1 MGHHGAAGAGA
12 QRRRVAVALVV
23 RDLCKTF
30 HKGTADERRALDSVS
45 LSIADGDFVVVIGSN
60 GSGKSTLLNTISG
73 QLRHDGGS
81 ISVAGAEVSDEPEHV
96 RAALIARVLQ
106 DPLRGT
112 LPSMTIE
119 ENLALADMRHRGR
132 TLAPA
137 LTDSRRKRFVE
148 ALAGF
153 GLGLEARLASV
164 VGLLSGGQRQ
174 VLALAMAVLN
184 APRVLLL
191 DEHTAALDPR
201 TADLVM
207 QSTVTAVRGARL
219 TTLMVTHNMQHAI
232 DYGNRLVMMDSGKVR
247 LDLSGAEKSSLTV
260 AELVRRFH
268 LSDDKML
275 LARA

>member
-1 MGHHGAAGAGA
+1 
-12 QRRRVAVALVV
+12 VALVL

-45 LSIADGDFVVVIGSN
+45 LSVADGDFVVLIGSN

-73 QLRHDGGS
+73 QLRQDSGS
-81 ISVAGAEVSDEPEHV
+81 ITVAGTEVSGQAEHV
-96 RAALIARVLQ
+96 RAAMIARVLQ
-106 DPLRGT
+106 DPMRGT

-119 ENLALADMRHRGR
+119 ENMALADMRHRGR

-137 LTDSRRKRFVE
+137 LDASRRRRFAD

-153 GLGLEARLASV
+153 GLGLEARLGSV

-201 TADLVM
+201 TAELVM
-207 QSTVTAVRGARL
+207 RSTLSAVREARL

-232 DYGNRLVMMDSGKVR
+232 DYGNRLVMMDAGQVR
-247 LDLSGAEKSSLTV
+247 LDLGGAEKSSLTV

-268 LSDDKML
+268 LSEDKML

>member
-1 MGHHGAAGAGA
+1 M
-12 QRRRVAVALVV
+12 
-23 RDLCKTF
+23 
-30 HKGTADERRALDSVS
+30 
-45 LSIADGDFVVVIGSN
+45 
-60 GSGKSTLLNTISG
+60 
-73 QLRHDGGS
+73 
-81 ISVAGAEVSDEPEHV
+81 
-96 RAALIARVLQ
+96 
-106 DPLRGT
+106 RGT

-119 ENLALADMRHRGR
+119 ENMALADMRHRGR

-137 LTDSRRKRFVE
+137 LDASRRRRFAD

-153 GLGLEARLASV
+153 GLGLEARLGSV

-201 TADLVM
+201 TAELVM
-207 QSTVTAVRGARL
+207 RSTLSAVREARL

-232 DYGNRLVMMDSGKVR
+232 DYGNRLVMMDAGKVR
-247 LDLSGAEKSSLTV
+247 LDLGGAEKSSLTV

-268 LSDDKML
+268 LSEDTML

>member
-1 MGHHGAAGAGA
+1 M
-12 QRRRVAVALVV
+12 ALVL

-45 LSIADGDFVVVIGSN
+45 LAVADGDFVVLIGSN

-73 QLRHDGGS
+73 QLRQDSGS
-81 ISVAGAEVSDEPEHV
+81 ITVAGTEVSGQAEHV
-96 RAALIARVLQ
+96 RAAMIARVLQ
-106 DPLRGT
+106 DPMRGT

-119 ENLALADMRHRGR
+119 ENMALADMRHRGR

-137 LTDSRRKRFVE
+137 LDASRRRRFAD

-153 GLGLEARLASV
+153 GLGLEARLGSV

-201 TADLVM
+201 TAELVM
-207 QSTVTAVRGARL
+207 RSTLSAVREARL

-232 DYGNRLVMMDSGKVR
+232 DYGNRLVMMDAGKVR
-247 LDLSGAEKSSLTV
+247 LDLGGAEKSSLTV

-268 LSDDKML
+268 LSEDKML

>member
-1 MGHHGAAGAGA
+1 MGDRGAAGAGA
-12 QRRRVAVALVV
+12 QRHRIAVALVI

-45 LSIADGDFVVVIGSN
+45 LSIADGEFVVVIGSN
-60 GSGKSTLLNTISG
+60 GSGKSTLLNTIAG
-73 QLRHDGGS
+73 QLRHDSGS
-81 ISVAGAEVSDEPEHV
+81 ISVAGRDVTDEPEHV
-96 RAALIARVLQ
+96 RAAVIARVLQ
-106 DPLRGT
+106 DPMRGT
-112 LPSMTIE
+112 LPSLTIE

-132 TLAPA
+132 TLARA
-137 LTDSRRKRFVE
+137 LTASRRRRFAE

-153 GLGLEARLASV
+153 GLGLETRLESV

-201 TADLVM
+201 TAALVM
-207 QSTVTAVRGARL
+207 KSTVAAVGGAGL

-232 DYGNRLVMMDSGKVR
+232 DHGNRLVMMDAGKVR
-247 LDLSGAEKSSLTV
+247 LDLGGEDKRRLTV

-268 LSDDKML
+268 LADDKML

>member
-1 MGHHGAAGAGA
+1 M
-12 QRRRVAVALVV
+12 ALVL

-45 LSIADGDFVVVIGSN
+45 LSIADGEFVVVIGSN
-60 GSGKSTLLNTISG
+60 GSGKSTLLNTVAG
-73 QLRHDGGS
+73 QVRHDSGS
-81 ISVAGAEVSDEPEHV
+81 ISVAGAEVSAAPEHV

-106 DPLRGT
+106 DPMRGT

-137 LTDSRRKRFVE
+137 LNASRRRRFAD

-153 GLGLEARLASV
+153 GLGLETRLGSV

-184 APRVLLL
+184 TPRVLLL

-207 QSTVTAVRGARL
+207 RSTVSAVGGARL

-232 DYGNRLVMMDSGKVR
+232 DYGNRLVMMDSGRVR
-247 LDLSGAEKSSLTV
+247 LDLSGEEKRGLTV

>member
-1 MGHHGAAGAGA
+1 M
-12 QRRRVAVALVV
+12 ALVI

-45 LSIADGDFVVVIGSN
+45 LSIADGEFVVVIGSN

-73 QLRHDGGS
+73 QLRHDSGS
-81 ISVAGAEVSDEPEHV
+81 IAVAGAEVGDEPEHA
-96 RAALIARVLQ
+96 RASMIARVLQ

-137 LTDSRRKRFVE
+137 LSASRRRRFAE

-153 GLGLEARLASV
+153 GLGLEGRLGGV

-207 QSTVTAVRGARL
+207 KSTVTAVRGARL
-219 TTLMVTHNMQHAI
+219 TALMVTHNMQHAI

-247 LDLSGAEKSSLTV
+247 LDLSGAEKGSLTV